1 MIDSDITF
9 GDWLRRQRRA
19 LDLTRAELAA
29 RAACS
34 VSALRKFEAD
44 ELRPSRPLAESLAG
58 ALQIAPEDRAAFVRL
73 ARDTRGANTTR
84 SPVPTTG
91 LQRPAPRSTVRST
104 LPAPPTALIGRE
116 QERAALGHLMRRA
129 DVRLLTLTGSGGTGK
144 TRLALQLAADL
155 HDAFRDGV
163 CVVSLAPVTDPN
175 LIAPTIAETLNIY
188 EARGRSVLDTLH
200 GYLRNKQ
207 MLLLLDNFEH
217 VLAAAPIVAALLA
230 EAPALKV
237 LSTSRI
243 PLHVRGEQEF
253 AVLPLALPDPKRPPA
268 IDQLARYSAVEL
280 FVQRARAVQYDFA
293 VSEENAATV
302 VEICRRLDGLP
313 LAIELA
319 AARSK
324 IFPPRALLD
333 QLGSRLAFLIG
344 GPRDAPARQQ
354 TLRAT
359 IEWSYALLDAHEQ
372 ALFGR
377 LAVFGGAFS
386 LQAAAAVCRAAGD
399 LDADVVARVE
409 SLVDKSMVRADP
421 THDEP
426 RFFMLETLR
435 EYALE
440 RLVASGEAETV
451 RRRHAQFFLTLAEED
466 APPFGFAMQ
475 AHWLERLEREHD
487 NLRAALRWF
496 MDRQVLDEGLRLG
509 AALGPF
515 WMGREYLT
523 EGRMW
528 LTELLQVAA
537 SEPVSAARAKALLGA
552 ASLLWGLGDYTAVE
566 QHLEQ
571 SMAIGRAVGHAES
584 VSWSQ
589 FLLAIIT
596 HYRGHFAAAIAYVE
610 EALARWRALGDQDG
624 VASGLAMLG
633 TIRLYQ
639 VDITAAGPLLEE
651 SLVRFRQLG
660 NTWGIGFA
668 LFQLGQVREQ
678 QDDLA
683 TARAYELESQAIWQA
698 LRDPRY
704 IAYTTL
710 ELGRFAFA
718 EGDDATACALWQEGL
733 AIATEMQDPWIIGVA
748 LGSFVPLAAA
758 QGQAVRALRLA
769 AVFDGL
775 YQRLGG
781 QISVTIQ
788 ALVER
793 GRTQAMQA
801 VDHDTQMAAC
811 AEGQAMTLEQAIAYA
826 LDATNDPPID
836 RTTEDIVEIK

>member
-537 SEPVSAARAKALLGA
+537 SEPVSAARAKALLGPLSPTIA
-552 ASLLWGLGDYTAVE
+552 VSLRWRSPMSRKPSRAGGRWAIQLVSHRDLRCWARSGCTRLTSRPLVHSLRRVSSGSGSSEIPGASALRFFSSGKSVSSRMIWPPHVRMNWKARRSGRRCAIHDISHTQRWSLVASRLLRVTMRRRAPCGRRAWRSRRRCRIRGSSVSLWVRSCRWRLPRGRRCARCAW
-566 QHLEQ
+566 QPC
-571 SMAIGRAVGHAES
+571 SMAC
-584 VSWSQ
+584 
-589 FLLAIIT
+589 T
-596 HYRGHFAAAIAYVE
+596 RG
-610 EALARWRALGDQDG
+610 
-624 VASGLAMLG
+624 
-633 TIRLYQ
+633 
-639 VDITAAGPLLEE
+639 
-651 SLVRFRQLG
+651 
-660 NTWGIGFA
+660 
-668 LFQLGQVREQ
+668 
-678 QDDLA
+678 
-683 TARAYELESQAIWQA
+683 
-698 LRDPRY
+698 
-704 IAYTTL
+704 
-710 ELGRFAFA
+710 
-718 EGDDATACALWQEGL
+718 
-733 AIATEMQDPWIIGVA
+733 
-748 LGSFVPLAAA
+748 
-758 QGQAVRALRLA
+758 
-769 AVFDGL
+769 
-775 YQRLGG
+775 
-781 QISVTIQ
+781 
-788 ALVER
+788 
-793 GRTQAMQA
+793 
-801 VDHDTQMAAC
+801 
-811 AEGQAMTLEQAIAYA
+811 
-826 LDATNDPPID
+826 
-836 RTTEDIVEIK
+836 